1 MTKLLLILT
10 IFAMLVSAQ
19 SGGSIIGT
27 VKDPQG
33 KPVPGTTL
41 TLFSRT
47 GAAGSATTSDSLG
60 SYRFEGLPQGDY
72 LLRAAASGFALFLVE
87 DIHLSTGA
95 TETREVALKIAGAH
109 EQVTVTASGTPQL
122 PEQVSK
128 ATTSSTRATPTRAMP
143 RLSPMW
149 WRLRLACACN
159 NWADRGPSPPSRSAG
174 FARKTLPYSW
184 MACACE
190 TLPPRKRTLRD

>member
-10 IFAMLVSAQ
+10 IFAAAVGAQ

-47 GAAGSATTSDSLG
+47 GAAGSATTSDSSG
-60 SYRFEGLPQGDY
+60 NYRFEGLPQGDY
-72 LLRAAASGFALFLVE
+72 LLRAAAAGFALYLAGN
-87 DIHLSTGA
+87 IHLSAGA
-95 TETREVALKIAGAH
+95 TETLEVSLQIARVH

-122 PEQVSK
+122 PEIG
-128 ATTSSTRATPTRAMP
+128 RAHV
-143 RLSPMW
+143 
-149 WRLRLACACN
+149 
-159 NWADRGPSPPSRSAG
+159 
-174 FARKTLPYSW
+174 
-184 MACACE
+184 
-190 TLPPRKRTLRD
+190 